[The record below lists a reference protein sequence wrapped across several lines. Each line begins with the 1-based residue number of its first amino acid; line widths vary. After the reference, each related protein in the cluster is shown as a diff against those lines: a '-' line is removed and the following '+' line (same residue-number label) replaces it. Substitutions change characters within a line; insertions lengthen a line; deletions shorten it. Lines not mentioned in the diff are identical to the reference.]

1 MSEVQRSEA
10 EQKLISIQNKLTLT
24 FVTGILSSVLSL
36 AIALQGYQLHWMSVV
51 GVVVGYF
58 VFLVYV
64 VKFSR
69 EYWEQF
75 KLVVE
80 ERGLTEELNK
90 FVNNDNIL
98 EESVVEAMNGFHDLK
113 RFSLHNKNE
122 QVDEVNEVV
131 VPLAETRGHLHRH
144 AYKYIRVSGL
154 KLRKFMNQKVVR
166 KRTR

>member
-58 VFLVYV
+58 VFLAYI

-69 EYWEQF
+69 EYCEQF

-98 EESVVEAMNGFHDLK
+98 EESVVEAMNEFHDLK
-113 RFSLHNKNE
+113 RFSLLNKNE
-122 QVDEVNEVV
+122 QVDEVDDVV

-144 AYKYIRVSGL
+144 TYKYIRVSGL

>member
-80 ERGLTEELNK
+80 ERGLAEELNK

-122 QVDEVNEVV
+122 QIDEVDEVV
-131 VPLAETRGHLHRH
+131 VPLAETRGQLHRH
-144 AYKYIRVSGL
+144 TYKYIRVSGL